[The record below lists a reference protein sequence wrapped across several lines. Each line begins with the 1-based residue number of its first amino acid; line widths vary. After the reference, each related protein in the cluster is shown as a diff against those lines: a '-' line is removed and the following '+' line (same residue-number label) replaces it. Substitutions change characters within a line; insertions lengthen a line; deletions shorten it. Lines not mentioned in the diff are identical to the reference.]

1 MRGWGGVPVLVTGAD
16 PPPGKEHNQCLW
28 RKVRE
33 IIDFFFQNGYHR
45 DMNEQ
50 YYDLEQRVMAY
61 CRTHQLFEPGDK
73 VVLGVS
79 GGADSVCLLFA
90 LYRLRRE
97 LGISLYV
104 VHVNHGIRSDAG
116 KDADYVEQLCRRLEV
131 PFLLVETDVRAFA
144 RQQGC
149 SEEEAGRQVRYE
161 AFERELERRKAQR
174 IAVAHH
180 AGDRAETVL
189 FNLFRG
195 TGLAGLS
202 GIRPVRGKIVRPLL
216 GLERRD
222 IVAYLERIQVS
233 CCQDS
238 TNDTDAYARNRIRH
252 HILPFAEQE
261 ICKGATAH
269 LCRSA
274 DIFGEIEDY
283 MEEQVHRACQ
293 LCVMRENAR
302 MSICCPDFE
311 ALHPALQK
319 GLILSLLKEIS
330 PAHRDMGARQVD
342 QVRELCLRPG
352 NRQIFL
358 PQRICAGRSYD
369 RVILE
374 ICQEDAQEGEDFVQV
389 RVPQSPGECVSCS
402 VPGGTLW
409 LRRFEAEKKNVN
421 LLGNQY
427 TKWLDCDKIEELLE
441 WRTRRTGDYLEIRT
455 PAGCGRKTI
464 KNLFVDEKIPRRER
478 DVIPLLAQGSHIL
491 WVAGGRI
498 CESCKID
505 SGTRQILQVE
515 YKRV

>member
-1 MRGWGGVPVLVTGAD
+1 
-16 PPPGKEHNQCLW
+16 
-28 RKVRE
+28 
-33 IIDFFFQNGYHR
+33 
-45 DMNEQ
+45 MNEQ

-61 CRTHQLFEPGDK
+61 CRTHQLFAPGDG

-90 LYRLRRE
+90 LHRLRRE

-104 VHVNHGIRSDAG
+104 VHVNHGIRPDAG
-116 KDADYVEQLCRRLEV
+116 EDAAYVEQLCLRLEV
-131 PFLLVETDVRAFA
+131 PFLLVETDVQAFA

-161 AFERELERRKAQR
+161 AFERERERRRAHK

-180 AGDRAETVL
+180 AGDRAETML

-202 GIRPVRGKIVRPLL
+202 GIQPVRGRIVRPLL

-222 IVAYLERIQVS
+222 IEAYLEQKEVT

-238 TNDTDAYARNRIRH
+238 TNDTDAYARNRIRR
-252 HILPFAEQE
+252 HILPYVEQE
-261 ICKGATAH
+261 ICGGAVAH

-274 DIFGEIEDY
+274 DIFSEIEDY
-283 MEEQVHRACQ
+283 MEEQIHQTMQ

-302 MSICCPDFE
+302 MNIYCPDFG

-330 PAHRDMGARQVD
+330 PAHRDMGAQQVD
-342 QVRELCLRPG
+342 QVLALCLQPG
-352 NRQIFL
+352 NRQICL
-358 PQRICAGRSYD
+358 PQRVRAVRSYD
-369 RVILE
+369 RVVLE
-374 ICQEDAQEGEDFVQV
+374 VRKEDTQAGEEAVQI
-389 RVPQSPGECVSCS
+389 RVPQSPGECLSFQ

-409 LRRFEAEKKNVN
+409 LRHFGTEKKNVN
-421 LLGNQY
+421 ILGNQY

-455 PAGCGRKTI
+455 PTGCGRKTI
-464 KNLFVDEKIPRRER
+464 KNLFVDEKLPRRER
-478 DVIPLLAQGSHIL
+478 DTIPLLAQGNHIL

-505 SGTRQILQVE
+505 SGTRQILQVKYE
-515 YKRV
+515 RV